1 MKPKLLTIFARFALL
16 LSLALCPGASAADAI
31 DFGEIERA
39 ARFARAAYLGE
50 AEARSLAAAE
60 DLELT
65 LYGGVAEIQ
74 VTFFVVT
81 DVAGRSQTIA
91 VRGTANAD
99 NAMLDMAFKLVG
111 DDRSGARLHD
121 GFAYAAGHVYK
132 ALKPALRRDFRI
144 RATGHSLGG
153 AVAQILAMY
162 LDADGY
168 DVGRII
174 TFGQPKVTNL
184 AGAERYR
191 HLDLLRVVTPSDLVP
206 LVPPFDPLDV
216 SNIDIYWH
224 AGRELILL
232 EGKRY
237 AILEGVDS
245 MLRAANFTQ
254 QVPTEE
260 NLNTHYMDIYLE
272 LVTAKLEAPE
282 RVSYRNNLNLF
293 NLFGND

>member
-1 MKPKLLTIFARFALL
+1 MIARPLNFILRMAVL
-16 LSLALCPGASAADAI
+16 LSLGLCSGAGAADSI
-31 DFGEIERA
+31 DFAEIERA

-50 AEARSLAAAE
+50 AETRALAAAE

-65 LYGGVAEIQ
+65 LRGSVAEIQ

-81 DVAGRSQTIA
+81 DLAGRSQTIA
-91 VRGTANAD
+91 VRGTANAE
-99 NAMLDMAFKLVG
+99 NAMLDIAFKLVD
-111 DDRSGARLHD
+111 DDRAGVRLHE
-121 GFAYAAGHVYK
+121 GFAHSARRVYA
-132 ALKPALRRDFRI
+132 ALKPALRADFRI
-144 RATGHSLGG
+144 RATGHSFGG

-184 AGAERYR
+184 AGTERYR
-191 HLDLLRVVTPSDLVP
+191 HLDLLRVVTPTDLVP
-206 LVPPFDPLDV
+206 LVPPFDPLDIA
-216 SNIDIYWH
+216 NIDIYWH

-232 EGKRY
+232 EGRRY

-260 NLNTHYMDIYLE
+260 NLRTHYMDIYVD
-272 LVTAKLEAPE
+272 LVAARRDASE
-282 RVSYRNNLNLF
+282 RVGYRNDFNLF
-293 NLFGND
+293 NLFGNN

>member
-1 MKPKLLTIFARFALL
+1 MKPKPLFFIARLAVL

-50 AEARSLAAAE
+50 AEARALAAAE
-60 DLELT
+60 GLELT
-65 LYGGVAEIQ
+65 LHRSVAEIQ
-74 VTFFVVT
+74 VSFFLAT

-99 NAMLDMAFKLVG
+99 NAMLDMAFRLVG
-111 DDRSGARLHD
+111 DDRSGARLHE
-121 GFAYAAGHVYK
+121 GFAHAAGRVYK
-132 ALKPALRRDFRI
+132 ALKPSLRRDFRI
-144 RATGHSLGG
+144 HATGHSLGG
-153 AVAQILAMY
+153 AVAHILAMY
-162 LDADGY
+162 LDAEGY
-168 DVGRII
+168 DVGRTI

-184 AGAERYR
+184 AGAQRYR
-191 HLDLLRVVTPSDLVP
+191 HLDLLRVVTPGDLVP

-216 SNIDIYWH
+216 RNIDIYWH

-232 EGKRY
+232 EGRRY

-254 QVPTEE
+254 QAPTEQ
-260 NLNTHYMDIYLE
+260 NLHTHYMDIYLD
-272 LVTAKLEAPE
+272 LVTAKLDASE
-282 RVSYRNNLNLF
+282 RVNYRNDLNLF
-293 NLFGND
+293 NLFGNN